1 MPLEKELAF
10 FDERKE
16 ELLRHYEGQ
25 FVLVMDAS
33 LIGAFSSE
41 ADAYR
46 AGLQRFGNTAFLIKR
61 VSKGDDDA
69 VVSFPALS
77 LGLIHAGP

>member
-1 MPLEKELAF
+1 MALEKELAF
-10 FDERKE
+10 LKEEKE

-25 FVLVMDAS
+25 LVLIKDAA

-46 AGLQRFGNTAFLIKR
+46 AGLQRFGNQAFLIKR
-61 VSKGDDDA
+61 VTKGDEDD
-69 VVSFPALS
+69 VVSFPALT
-77 LGLIHAGP
+77 LGLIHGGP

>member
-10 FDERKE
+10 FKEKKE

-25 FVLVMDAS
+25 LVLIKEAEM
-33 LIGAFSSE
+33 IGAFSSE
-41 ADAYR
+41 VDAYR
-46 AGLQRFGNTAFLIKR
+46 TGLQRFGNQAFLIQR
-61 VSKGDDDA
+61 VSKANEDEIA
-69 VVSFPALS
+69 SFPALA